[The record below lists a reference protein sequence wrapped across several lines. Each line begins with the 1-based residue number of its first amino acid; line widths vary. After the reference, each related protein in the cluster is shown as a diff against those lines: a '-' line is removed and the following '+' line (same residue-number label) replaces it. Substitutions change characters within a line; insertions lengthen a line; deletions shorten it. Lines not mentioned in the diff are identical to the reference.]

1 MKAKNIIFGILII
14 LFGIFG
20 ILEVSGV
27 ITLSSGIS
35 YIQIIGG
42 LILAGFAVTSLI
54 KGRICT
60 VLYSLMLIF
69 MIFERNIAVLLEL
82 NNQNIINN
90 WLLLL
95 FTTIIC
101 IGIHFLKPRRVRV
114 KKARVSGYNVSHDDG
129 ASYKEHSFGAAA
141 EYIDCATFTRKH
153 YENNLGQ
160 TVIRFENVSEY
171 IGEGIVC
178 VENNLGHM
186 EIYVPSDWRVT
197 VNIENSLGAIRN
209 DCGNSATGPV
219 LYIEGENNLGAIDI
233 VRA

>member
-1 MKAKNIIFGILII
+1 MKAKNIIIGILII

-27 ITLSSGIS
+27 ITLSSDIS
-35 YIQIIGG
+35 YVQIIGG

-60 VLYSLMLIF
+60 VIYSLMLLF
-69 MIFERNIAVLLEL
+69 MIFERNIATLLEL
-82 NNQNIINN
+82 NDQNIINN

-101 IGIHFLKPRRVRV
+101 IGIHFLKPRTIR
-114 KKARVSGYNVSHDDG
+114 KKKSRISGYNVSHDDG
-129 ASYKEHSFGAAA
+129 SSFKEHNFGAAA
-141 EYIDCATFTRKH
+141 EYIDCTTFTRKH

-171 IGEGIVC
+171 VGEGTVY

-186 EIYVPSDWRVT
+186 EIHVPSGWCVKT
-197 VNIENSLGAIRN
+197 NIENTLGAIKN
-209 DCGNSATGPV
+209 TCGNTSAGPI

-233 VRA
+233 VSA